1 LSRGR
6 AGTAERNVVDVEG
19 AIGGGRD
26 PAEPG
31 RPTPDGPAAGSA
43 GAVSGRCT
51 AIVLGGGGALGAV
64 QVGMLRALVEF
75 GVRPDLVLGTSVGA
89 LNGAV
94 LAASPLAEVADRLDA
109 LWRSPDAQAIFAAG
123 VLSRMRE
130 FARSGVAAH
139 SAAPLRRALTA
150 VLGEQ
155 RIEDLPVR
163 FACCAA
169 RIEDASEHWF
179 DHGPVVDAVL
189 ASTAVPGLLPPAVVD
204 GGHYLDGGLVNS
216 IPLGRA
222 VELGAD
228 RVFVLQVGRIDQPLR
243 PPRRPWEV
251 GLVSFEIARRH
262 RYARDL
268 ASVPAGVELH
278 VLPTGA
284 GGAPRWDSR
293 AAWRYR
299 DVAAAGDRI
308 EAAHQASVAYLRAR
322 VGTEGPR

>member
-1 LSRGR
+1 MEMTPTWSCGVSRVG
-6 AGTAERNVVDVEG
+6 AGGTAF
-19 AIGGGRD
+19 
-26 PAEPG
+26 
-31 RPTPDGPAAGSA
+31 
-43 GAVSGRCT
+43 
-51 AIVLGGGGALGAV
+51 VLGGGGVLGAV

-94 LAASPLAEVADRLDA
+94 LAALPLDDVADRLDA
-109 LWRSPDAQAIFAAG
+109 LWRSPDAQALFAAG
-123 VLSRMRE
+123 ALGRLRE
-130 FARSGVAAH
+130 LARSGVAAH

-150 VLGEQ
+150 VLGER

-163 FACCAA
+163 FTCCAA
-169 RIEDASEHWF
+169 RIEDAAEHWF
-179 DHGPVVDAVL
+179 DRGPVVDAVL
-189 ASTAVPGLLPPAVVD
+189 ASAAVPGLLPPAVVE
-204 GGHYLDGGLVNS
+204 GRHYLDGGLVNS
-216 IPLGRA
+216 VPLGRA

-251 GLVSFEIARRH
+251 ALVAFEIARRH

-268 ASVPAGVELH
+268 ASVPPGVEVH

-293 AAWRYR
+293 AAWHYR

-308 EAAHQASVAYLRAR
+308 GAAHLASMAYLRAR
-322 VGTEGPR
+322 VSAGGQR